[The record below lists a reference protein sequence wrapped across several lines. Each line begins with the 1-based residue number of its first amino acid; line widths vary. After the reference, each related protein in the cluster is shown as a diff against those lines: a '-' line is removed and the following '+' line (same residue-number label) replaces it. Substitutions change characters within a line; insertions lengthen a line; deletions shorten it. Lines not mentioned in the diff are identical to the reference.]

1 MSPPSRPSAPLSDRL
16 DSALLAL
23 AAGRRR
29 PLLELARDVP
39 GVAAEMARQ
48 FSMTPA
54 AVAYDLSM
62 LHAAEHEERTEALTA
77 RYDPLLLGRADVR
90 PGDAVLD
97 VGCGAGGFTV
107 ELGRLAAPGPVV
119 GIDVAPP
126 LVARARRRLP
136 AAGPANVTFV
146 EGDAGSHDL
155 QAGSFDVAVSRFAA
169 MYLDHPVAAFANLAG
184 ALRPGGRLAL
194 LVWRDLDANEWM
206 AAVGEALA
214 GGRSAPERPAGDPG
228 AFALADEA
236 TVRAVLG
243 EAGFDDLAVDA
254 ADEPVVFGADADEAF
269 DFVST
274 LDLARRMLEGFDGP
288 SRRAALGRLRDVLA
302 AHATDEGVLF
312 GSGAWLVSA
321 RRP

>member
-1 MSPPSRPSAPLSDRL
+1 
-16 DSALLAL
+16 
-23 AAGRRR
+23 
-29 PLLELARDVP
+29 
-39 GVAAEMARQ
+39 
-48 FSMTPA
+48 
-54 AVAYDLSM
+54 
-62 LHAAEHEERTEALTA
+62 
-77 RYDPLLLGRADVR
+77 
-90 PGDAVLD
+90 
-97 VGCGAGGFTV
+97 
-107 ELGRLAAPGPVV
+107 
-119 GIDVAPP
+119 
-126 LVARARRRLP
+126 
-136 AAGPANVTFV
+136 
-146 EGDAGSHDL
+146 
-155 QAGSFDVAVSRFAA
+155 
-169 MYLDHPVAAFANLAG
+169 VAAFANLAG